1 MRRVKLYSISKYI
14 QTMFLYIIII
24 IIIGNL
30 IFFIFQET
38 SIFLYFYETS
48 NPPK

>member
-1 MRRVKLYSISKYI
+1 MRRVKLYIISKYI
-14 QTMFLYIIII
+14 QTMFLYIII